1 MMNSIYF
8 LKRWLTAALAV
19 LMLLAP
25 VAGQA
30 AAPAN
35 WKDTGFSVDAQGL
48 TLHDVLRDFG
58 RVYGVTLSVEVD
70 DTVRLKG
77 RFKADSGTDF
87 LDRLGQ
93 AYHFNWFVSNG
104 TLFIVSRT
112 DNTSMRLQIGE
123 DAVQDAKAALVGLG
137 LFDPR
142 FGWGELPDEGIVIVS
157 GPRRYVE
164 LARDVLLPDEKKLA
178 LKERQV
184 MMFRLKYASATDR
197 TITTRGK
204 TETIPGVKTILSGLL
219 FGANGPEKSVDDK
232 REVDAG
238 SNKRSHTP
246 KIDKGDSRE
255 VPLPLFG
262 GAPKTGSSVENA
274 GQGKDNERAWKSKDS
289 SDDVKPRIEA
299 NPALNALLIY
309 DKLSKRPVYQAL
321 IDQLDVE
328 PQQVEIEAI
337 IVDIDRSK
345 LLDLGVEWGFNKGNT
360 TTTINGT
367 RADSAGAALPIPG
380 ATLMIS
386 NVAHFYARLK
396 ALEGTGDAQVLAT
409 PTVLTLDNVAA
420 VLDLSQTAYVPLTGE
435 RVADLADVTAGT
447 MLRVIPRIIQDGADT
462 QVRMDVD
469 IEDGALDT
477 SGTNV
482 NATRSTISTQAIVE
496 LQQTLMIGGYH
507 SDSISKDRQKTP
519 VLGDIPLFG
528 NLFKSTTNSSR
539 SRERLFLITPR
550 LVGGAAARAA
560 AAEQRK
566 VAARQTAEIHNTLRR
581 EAPAVNAGQKSFGDQ
596 TAQIKGANDLSIID
610 WNDPHQKA
618 GEAKSLSNLQ
628 AAPAPQPASGAA
640 PVSAISQASPTP
652 AELTA
657 KRQAAPI
664 VELLPAR
671 PVASPVARAEPAL
684 ASAAATKPMST
695 EATMG
700 TVVMPPRPVK
710 YKCAR
715 PKGARLLPA

>member
-1 MMNSIYF
+1 MMNSTTS
-8 LKRWLTAALAV
+8 LKRWLTAAVAV
-19 LMLLAP
+19 LMLLGP
-25 VAGQA
+25 VAAQA

-48 TLHDVLRDFG
+48 TLRQVLRDFG

-70 DTVRLKG
+70 DEVRLKG

-104 TLFIVSRT
+104 TLYIVSRT
-112 DNTSMRLQIGE
+112 DNTSLRLQIGE

-164 LARDVLLPDEKKLA
+164 LARDVLLPDEKKAA

-204 TETIPGVKTILSGLL
+204 TEIIPGVKTILNGLL
-219 FGANGPEKSVDDK
+219 FGPNGPVKAVDDE
-232 REVDAG
+232 REIDAG
-238 SNKRSHTP
+238 SNKRSHSP
-246 KIDKGDSRE
+246 KIDKGGSRE

-262 GAPKTGSSVENA
+262 AATKADTKVETA
-274 GQGKDNERAWKSKDS
+274 GQGKDNERAWKSKDT

-299 NPALNALLIY
+299 NPALNAILIY
-309 DKLSKRPVYQAL
+309 DKLSKRSVYQSL
-321 IDQLDVE
+321 INQLDVE

-367 RADSAGAALPIPG
+367 SAASAGSALPIPG

-386 NVAHFYARLK
+386 NLAHFYARLK

-447 MLRVIPRIIQDGADT
+447 MLRVIPRIIQDGKDI
-462 QVRMDVD
+462 QVHMDVD
-469 IEDGALDT
+469 IEDGGLDT
-477 SGTNV
+477 SGVNV

-507 SDSISKDRQKTP
+507 SDSISRDRQKTP
-519 VLGDIPLFG
+519 VLGDIPVFG
-528 NLFKSTTNSSR
+528 NLFKSTTDSSR

-560 AAEQRK
+560 AAAERK
-566 VAARQTAEIHNTLRR
+566 AAARQSAEIHNTLRR
-581 EAPAVNAGQKSFGDQ
+581 EAPAVTAGQKAIGGQ
-596 TAQIKGANDLSIID
+596 AARIEGASDLAIID
-610 WNDPHQKA
+610 WKDQQQPA
-618 GEAKSLSNLQ
+618 GEAKPHSVLQ
-628 AAPAPQPASGAA
+628 PAPAQQPAGGAA
-640 PVSAISQASPTP
+640 ADVSQVAP
-652 AELTA
+652 A
-657 KRQAAPI
+657 KPAPI
-664 VELLPAR
+664 VEQLPAT
-671 PVASPVARAEPAL
+671 PV
-684 ASAAATKPMST
+684 ASAAAPPAPTSKP
-695 EATMG
+695 ATAQATVG
-700 TVVMPPRPVK
+700 TVVMPPHPVK
-710 YKCAR
+710 YKCKR
-715 PKGARLLPA
+715 PAGTRLLPA

>member
-1 MMNSIYF
+1 MMNSIHC

-19 LMLLAP
+19 LTLLAP

-48 TLHDVLRDFG
+48 MLHDVLRDFS

-77 RFKADSGTDF
+77 RFKAENGTDF

-178 LKERQV
+178 MKERQV
-184 MMFRLKYASATDR
+184 MMFRLKYASANDR

-204 TETIPGVKTILSGLL
+204 TEVIPGVKTILNGLL
-219 FGANGPEKSVDDK
+219 FGANGPAKSDDDK

-262 GAPKTGSSVENA
+262 GAPKGASSVEAA
-274 GQGKDNERAWKSKDS
+274 GHGKDNERAWKSKDS

-299 NPALNALLIY
+299 NPALNAILIY
-309 DKLSKRPVYQAL
+309 DKLSKRSVYQSL

-345 LLDLGVEWGFNKGNT
+345 LLDLGVEWGFQSGNT

-367 RADSAGAALPIPG
+367 SAASAGAALPIPG

-386 NVAHFYARLK
+386 NVARFYARLK
-396 ALEGTGDAQVLAT
+396 ALEGTGEAQVLAT

-447 MLRVIPRIIQDGADT
+447 MLRVIPRIIQAGTDT
-462 QVRMDVD
+462 QVHMEVD
-469 IEDGALDT
+469 IEDGSLDT

-560 AAEQRK
+560 AAAERQ
-566 VAARQTAEIHNTLRR
+566 AATRQAAEIHNTLRR
-581 EAPAVNAGQKSFGDQ
+581 EAPAVNAGQKVFGDQ

-610 WNDPHQKA
+610 WGTQGQPA
-618 GEAKSLSNLQ
+618 GETKPHSAL
-628 AAPAPQPASGAA
+628 QPAQVTAQQPTSSAVPATTQTA
-640 PVSAISQASPTP
+640 PGHP
-652 AELTA
+652 
-657 KRQAAPI
+657 API
-664 VELLPAR
+664 VEQLPAS
-671 PVASPVARAEPAL
+671 PSASAVARAEPAP
-684 ASAAATKPMST
+684 ASAAARKPMSAD
-695 EATMG
+695 ATMG

-715 PKGARLLPA
+715 PKGTRLLPA